1 MELTSGLYG
10 FGLPFLIILTVLVFV
25 HELGHYW
32 VARRCGV
39 RVDVFSV
46 GFGRELFGYTDRN
59 GTRWKFSLIPLGGYV
74 KMFGDANAASMPDNQ
89 VGDLSEAEKAV
100 AFQYKTLAQRSWI
113 VAAGPLINFIFAIVI
128 FAVLFSTMGQPFTP
142 PMVGDVMP
150 DSPAETAGFQPG
162 DRVVGIDNTD
172 IERFED
178 LIRIVSMNPEKK
190 MLFRVERDGEEVS
203 FPATPARVVADDGL
217 GNEQEIGRLGIQ
229 GGGMEFVQHGIAT
242 AIWRAAKETVVISGT
257 TLQAVYQIITGQR
270 SFREL
275 GGPLRIAQIS
285 GQVAER
291 GFVPSIILI
300 AILSINLG
308 LINLFPIPMLD
319 GGHLLF
325 YAIEAV
331 RGGRPLGE
339 RAQEY
344 GFRIGLAL
352 VMTLIAVVTWN
363 DFVHINIIDF
373 VKGLAG

>member
-10 FGLPFLIILTVLVFV
+10 FGLPFLLILTVLVFV

-89 VGDLSEAEKAV
+89 AGDLSEAEKAV

-150 DSPAETAGFQPG
+150 DSPAEAAGFQPG
-162 DRVVGIDNTD
+162 DRVVGIDDTE

-178 LIRIVSMNPEKK
+178 LIRIVSMNPEKQ
-190 MLFRVERDGEEVS
+190 MIFRVDRDGEEVS

-229 GGGMEFVQHGIAT
+229 GGGMEFVQHGVAT
-242 AIWRAAKETVVISGT
+242 AIWRATKETVVISGT

-291 GFVPSIILI
+291 GIVPSIILI

-363 DFVHINIIDF
+363 DLVNINIIDF

>member
-1 MELTSGLYG
+1 MEFTSGLYG

-74 KMFGDANAASMPDNQ
+74 KMFGDANAASMPGDQ
-89 VGDLSEAEKAV
+89 ISDLSEAEKAV

-162 DRVVGIDNTD
+162 DRVVGIDDTD

-178 LIRIVSMNPEKK
+178 LIRIVSMNPEKE

-229 GGGMEFVQHGIAT
+229 GGGMEFVQHGVAT

-257 TLQAVYQIITGQR
+257 TLQAVYQIIIGER
-270 SFREL
+270 SFRDL

-325 YAIEAV
+325 YAIEAL

-363 DFVHINIIDF
+363 DLVRINIIDF

>member
-74 KMFGDANAASMPDNQ
+74 KMFGDANAASMPDDQ
-89 VGDLSEAEKAV
+89 ISDLSEAEKAV

-113 VAAGPLINFIFAIVI
+113 VAAGPLINFIFAIFI

-150 DSPAETAGFQPG
+150 DSPAEAAGFQPG
-162 DRVVGIDNTD
+162 DRVVGIDDTD

-178 LIRIVSMNPEKK
+178 LIRIVSMNPEKQ
-190 MLFRVERDGEEVS
+190 MLFRVDRDGEEVS
-203 FPATPARVVADDGL
+203 FLATPARVVADDGL
-217 GNEQEIGRLGIQ
+217 GNDREIGRLGIQ
-229 GGGMEFVQHGIAT
+229 GGGMEFVQHGVAT
-242 AIWRAAKETVVISGT
+242 AIWQATKETVVISGT

-285 GQVAER
+285 GQMAER
-291 GFVPSIILI
+291 GFVPAIILI

-363 DFVHINIIDF
+363 DLVHINIIDF

>member
-1 MELTSGLYG
+1 MEFTSGLYG

-162 DRVVGIDNTD
+162 DRVVGIDDTD

-178 LIRIVSMNPEKK
+178 LIRIVSMNPEKE

-229 GGGMEFVQHGIAT
+229 GGGMEFVQHGVAT

-257 TLQAVYQIITGQR
+257 TLQAVYQIIIGER
-270 SFREL
+270 SFRDL

-325 YAIEAV
+325 YAIEAL

-363 DFVHINIIDF
+363 DLVHINIIDF

>member
-1 MELTSGLYG
+1 MEITSGLYG

-178 LIRIVSMNPEKK
+178 LIRIVSMNPEKQ

-363 DFVHINIIDF
+363 DLVHINIIDF

>member
-1 MELTSGLYG
+1 MEFTSGLYG

-113 VAAGPLINFIFAIVI
+113 VAAGPLINFIFAIFI

-150 DSPAETAGFQPG
+150 DSPAEAAGFQPG
-162 DRVVGIDNTD
+162 DRVVGIDDTD

-178 LIRIVSMNPEKK
+178 LIRIVSMNPEKQ

-257 TLQAVYQIITGQR
+257 TLQAVYQIILGER

-325 YAIEAV
+325 YAIEAL

-363 DFVHINIIDF
+363 DLVQINIIEF

>member
-25 HELGHYW
+25 HELGHYM

-178 LIRIVSMNPEKK
+178 LIRIVSMNPEKQ

-363 DFVHINIIDF
+363 DLVHINIIDF

>member
-113 VAAGPLINFIFAIVI
+113 VAAGPLINFIFAILI

-142 PMVGDVMP
+142 PMVSEIMP

-178 LIRIVSMNPEKK
+178 LIRIVSMNPEKQ

-203 FPATPARVVADDGL
+203 FSATPARVVADDGL

-229 GGGMEFVQHGIAT
+229 GGGMEFVQHGVAT
-242 AIWRAAKETVVISGT
+242 AIWRATKETVVISGT

-275 GGPLRIAQIS
+275 GGPLRIAQMS

-363 DFVHINIIDF
+363 DLVHINIIDF